1 MVRPDRTGV
10 SVCSR
15 SDLERLRSTVADA
28 KSKKSTQR
36 NPMLLPT
43 DDELSKLSYSLSL
56 AVSEVSPIV

>member
-1 MVRPDRTGV
+1 V